1 MPKKPTFILR
11 QRDGETRETPYTPIV
26 YTRGHEA
33 WRLALHR
40 VNGPGSE
47 WTVSDPVSG
56 KRVCRVTATYKGVP
70 VASGSL
76 TQRQAQQCALVDLD
90 ALVDRVGLERFSAV
104 LSAAQTPETA
114 NHD

>member
-11 QRDGETRETPYTPIV
+11 QRDGETRFVSYTPIV

-40 VNGPGSE
+40 EGDKRSN

-56 KRVCRVTATYKGVP
+56 YRVCRVVATYKGVP
-70 VASGSL
+70 VASGTL
-76 TQRQAQQCALVDLD
+76 TLRQAQACALADLD

-104 LSAAQTPETA
+104 LNAAQTPETA

>member
-11 QRDGETRETPYTPIV
+11 QRDGETRETPYTPII

-40 VNGPGSE
+40 VTGPGSE
-47 WTVSDPVSG
+47 WIVSDPVSG
-56 KRVCRVTATYKGVP
+56 YRVCRVTATYKGMP

-104 LSAAQTPETA
+104 LSAAQTPETV
-114 NHD
+114 ND

>member
-1 MPKKPTFILR
+1 MPKKQTFILR

-40 VNGPGSE
+40 ESDKHPN
-47 WTVSDPVSG
+47 WIISDPVSG
-56 KRVCRVTATYKGVP
+56 YRVCWVLATYKGMP

-104 LSAAQTPETA
+104 LSAAQTLETV
-114 NHD
+114 ND